1 MTGGLMQLVAYGAQ
15 DVYLTGNPQITFFKV
30 VYRRHTNFSIETIE
44 QPFIG
49 NIKFGNTVRAKIT
62 KSGDLATRMFL
73 RLTVNKIDPEGSNFA
88 WIRRLGHALLSKVE
102 VQLGGTIMDRQ
113 YGTWIDIWYELA
125 RHGDHERGYNIMIG
139 DVSPMTDYN
148 SDVKSEYT
156 VYVPLQFWFNRY
168 VGLAVP
174 LIALQYVEMF
184 INVEFSE
191 NFLLGV
197 YDCNFDTDKISIK
210 DTNLLVDYIYL
221 DTEERRRFAQVG
233 HEYLI
238 EQLQWNGTELAQ
250 HDIQRYQ
257 LDFNHPTKELF
268 WVMKNGNYITGK
280 EFLYYSNEDEW
291 SLIDA
296 SRTIVE
302 KSIAIGEDPTDI
314 TDGTWV
320 EVPANTVQTV
330 GTFNVTNDS
339 MSDVYIN
346 PESVKIGDYGI
357 TDKIK
362 ADIFIDDSE
371 DISIEN
377 IETELTIR
385 DISIPVALMDDT
397 RFNVCDPKVYQFN
410 NYGILIDGTVN
421 PVQYALLQLNGHD
434 RFDRREG
441 AYFNYVQPQ
450 QHHENTPRDGVNVY
464 SFALYPEEH
473 QPSGTSNLS
482 RIDRSDLTIW
492 FHDPTNITVLGIS
505 LPSLNLINPDNRVF
519 IYGLNYNILRIIAG
533 LAGLAYTI
541 A

>member
-1 MTGGLMQLVAYGAQ
+1 MQLVAYGAQ